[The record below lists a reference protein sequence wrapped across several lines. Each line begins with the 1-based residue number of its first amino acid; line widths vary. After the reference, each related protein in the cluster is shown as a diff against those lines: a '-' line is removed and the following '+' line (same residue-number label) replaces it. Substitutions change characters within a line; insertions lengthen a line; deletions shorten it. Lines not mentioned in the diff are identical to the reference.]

1 MGAAGTYRDV
11 PRTDL
16 LHTVNPQNTPFSTTY
31 PFSTRN
37 NILLLCTAI
46 TGGIARMTISLTVMI
61 LEATGDMQYVLPLM
75 LTVMAA
81 RLVGNIFTEGE
92 SHS

>member
-1 MGAAGTYRDV
+1 MYIRLYYNGTDGV
-11 PRTDL
+11 EQIESAHHHSVLLFNMTLLSLPPKRT
-16 LHTVNPQNTPFSTTY
+16 S
-31 PFSTRN
+31 
-37 NILLLCTAI
+37 AI

-81 RLVGNIFTEGE
+81 RLVGNVFTEGTVKWT
-92 SHS
+92 SC

>member
-1 MGAAGTYRDV
+1 MIT
-11 PRTDL
+11 
-16 LHTVNPQNTPFSTTY
+16 
-31 PFSTRN
+31 
-37 NILLLCTAI
+37 TAI

-81 RLVGNIFTEGE
+81 RLVGNVFTEGNVIILCL
-92 SHS
+92 SVLHCYFVLCYVISCNYMICYAMLYSVLTN

>member
-16 LHTVNPQNTPFSTTY
+16 LHTVNPQNTPFSTT
-31 PFSTRN
+31 RN
-37 NILLLCTAI
+37 NNLLLCTAI